1 MFRGLNKFI
10 GGIPSRWV
18 TTLPCLV
25 ANGNTAMDVTSKFI
39 KGKMQMFAKVSLK
52 SFVYD
57 MIDVFCFPTEEVKM
71 IYDKYGIIKCHLYLN
86 LTDANSCSRFFN
98 FICKKECNIKESKS
112 RNVIFQILKQSKIA
126 ERLDVSDT
134 FWSQFE
140 IRDENVK
147 KQVGLYEVEYINNA
161 NICTIVINPKEYF
174 EKLENWTLNKKHK
187 GVRQDAKGVNFENY
201 E

>member
-1 MFRGLNKFI
+1 
-10 GGIPSRWV
+10 
-18 TTLPCLV
+18 
-25 ANGNTAMDVTSKFI
+25 MDVTSKFI

-126 ERLDVSDT
+126 ERLDVSDP

-140 IRDENVK
+140 IRDENMK
-147 KQVGLYEVEYINNA
+147 KQVGLYEIEYINNA
-161 NICTIVINPKEYF
+161 NICTIAINPKEYF
-174 EKLENWTLNKKHK
+174 EKLEN
-187 GVRQDAKGVNFENY
+187 
-201 E
+201 